1 MKRTILQ
8 IVTSISL
15 FSFGLVVGLFISGKV
30 LEISELDMYAH
41 QLMGLSGTLNQISD
55 EGVQSGIKTMNNDL
69 CSLISIIQ
77 SSEEQVSR
85 LPEQTVDLLVV
96 SLQRQG
102 KNCDNYNALLAELG
116 AN

>member
-8 IVTSISL
+8 IVISSSL
-15 FSFGLVVGLFISGKV
+15 FFFGLVVVLFINGKV
-30 LEISELDMYAH
+30 LAISELDMYAH

-77 SSEEQVSR
+77 SFDKQVSR

-96 SLQRQG
+96 SLKSQG
-102 KNCDNYNALLAELG
+102 QNCDNYNALLAELG